1 MTRSRSR
8 QLDREIAEALA
19 GNRSRLA
26 HAVLGHRYQDRLHR
40 RRRNPGRWRGTEV
53 QALLFERP
61 RWTPRAATEWAS
73 SHDFR
78 SGKVHVTDH
87 YVRLRQFDPVR
98 GTQKR
103 TITFGDGIKAVIEQV
118 K

>member
-1 MTRSRSR
+1 VTRSRSR

-19 GNRSRLA
+19 GGRARPA
-26 HAVLGHRYQDRLHR
+26 HAALGHRYEDRPHR
-40 RRRNPGRWRGTEV
+40 GRRNPGRWRGTEV

-61 RWTPRAATEWAS
+61 RWTPTAAKAWAS

-78 SGKVHVTDH
+78 SGKVHVTDN
-87 YVRLRQFDPVR
+87 YVRLRRFDPVR